1 MTSPRSNS
9 SFERVTPLTGRS
21 TTVLMIAKIVAL
33 APIPSASVST
43 TAAVKPLARRNER
56 SANETSLRIPSSS
69 CMALRT
75 RESVAFAKT
84 FRADVLEVAEA
95 LSGDARGVAL
105 GEAFRA
111 ELLFALRQMEFELV
125 IDVAFD
131 IARPQQR

>member
-1 MTSPRSNS
+1 
-9 SFERVTPLTGRS
+9 
-21 TTVLMIAKIVAL
+21 
-33 APIPSASVST
+33 
-43 TAAVKPLARRNER
+43 
-56 SANETSLRIPSSS
+56 
-69 CMALRT
+69 MALRT